1 MGKIRTNILMWFEI
15 SVSYIYALALVF
27 IEALYM

>member
-15 SVSYIYALALVF
+15 SVNYVYALALAF

>member
-1 MGKIRTNILMWFEI
+1 MGKIRTNILMRFEI
-15 SVSYIYALALVF
+15 SVGYIYALALAF